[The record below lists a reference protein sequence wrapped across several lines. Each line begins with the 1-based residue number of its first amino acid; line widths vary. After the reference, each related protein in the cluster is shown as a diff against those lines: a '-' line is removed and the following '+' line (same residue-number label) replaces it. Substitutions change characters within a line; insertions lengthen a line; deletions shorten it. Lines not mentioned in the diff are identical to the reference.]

1 MSRDQNRAT
10 VRCKRLD
17 HVFEQ
22 LYADGVDVDER
33 LVENEHARPFE
44 QRERKIEPLLHA
56 LGIVLD
62 LDGRARRYAGDA
74 QRRTRRYAG
83 DAQHFAHSLLG
94 HSVTEDAHQFQV
106 VVTAESAVKR
116 RRLDHRADA
125 FGRLAGLDEIAV
137 DLHASAVG
145 NYKTAN
151 YLHQRTLT
159 LTVEPEQTAYP
170 AVADDEV
177 DALEDVLF
185 TERFFNARKLQHN
198 LPTLSNWL
206 KQIRRLSAA
215 NQRLTI
221 KPFSS
226 RRPRPNRAAVRR
238 LFCLSRGRP
247 NRRIRRAACSRRNC
261 LRRRSIA

>member
-1 MSRDQNRAT
+1 MPRDQNRTT
-10 VRCKRLD
+10 VRGKRLD
-17 HVFEQ
+17 YVFEQ
-22 LYADGVDVDER
+22 LYADRVDVDER
-33 LVENEHARPFE
+33 LVENEHARPLE

-74 QRRTRRYAG
+74 Q
-83 DAQHFAHSLLG
+83 HFAHSLLG
-94 HSVTEDAHQFQV
+94 HSVTEDAHQFQI

-145 NYKTAN
+145 NDKTAN
-151 YLHQRTLT
+151 YLHQRALA
-159 LTVEPEQTAYP
+159 LAVEPEQTAYP

-198 LPTLSNWL
+198 LPTLSNCL
-206 KQIRRLSAA
+206 YYTIR
-215 NQRLTI
+215 
-221 KPFSS
+221 
-226 RRPRPNRAAVRR
+226 
-238 LFCLSRGRP
+238 
-247 NRRIRRAACSRRNC
+247 
-261 LRRRSIA
+261 